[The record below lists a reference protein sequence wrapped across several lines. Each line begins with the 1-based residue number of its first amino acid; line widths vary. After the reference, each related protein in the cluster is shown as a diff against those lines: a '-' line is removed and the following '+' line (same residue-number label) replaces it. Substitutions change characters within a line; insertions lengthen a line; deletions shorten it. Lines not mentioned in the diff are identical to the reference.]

1 MEPGTGRK
9 GPQAPAGAAGE
20 TDRQERRTARNVALY
35 SLLVI
40 GLGWLGRRV
49 DAAAGG
55 APGDGP
61 GMAVWIAAPLV
72 ASFALRLLGGDGWR
86 DLGIRPAF
94 AGNGRWYAVSA
105 LIYPVAVLVVAA
117 AGRAAGVTACP
128 ARAAL
133 PLQAAALLIVPQLL
147 TNIPEEFGFRGY
159 LAPRLSAL
167 RVNALAGH
175 ALVGLVWG
183 AWHLPYLA
191 AITGYTAEGAE
202 TLIPRFL
209 AGTVAASL
217 VYGEIRLR
225 TGSVWPAVLMQTA
238 GGMAVGAAL
247 AGGAVLPATP
257 AAMLLA
263 PTLEGGLMIAL
274 FLFAGLWLH
283 AQRTRP
289 PR

>member
-1 MEPGTGRK
+1 MNASRGGDGRI
-9 GPQAPAGAAGE
+9 G
-20 TDRQERRTARNVALY
+20 RNVAIY
-35 SLLVI
+35 SILVI
-40 GLGWLGRRV
+40 GLGWLGRWV
-49 DAAAGG
+49 DAATGC
-55 APGDGP
+55 APGEGP

-72 ASFALRLLGGDGWR
+72 ASFALRLQGGDGWR

-94 AGNGRWYAVSA
+94 TENGRWYAVSA
-105 LIYPVAVLVVAA
+105 LIYPVAVLVVLA
-117 AGRAAGVTACP
+117 AGRAAGVTAFLDG
-128 ARAAL
+128 AL
-133 PLQAAALLIVPQLL
+133 PLRAAALLVVPQLL

-191 AITGYTAEGAE
+191 AITGYTAEGAA

-225 TGSVWPAVLMQTA
+225 TGSVWPAVLMQTT
-238 GGMAVGAAL
+238 GGVAVGAAL

-274 FLFAGLWLH
+274 FLFAGLGLH
-283 AQRTRP
+283 ALRTRP